1 VVSRSTSRVSWLE
14 AKESR
19 STNKGLVEYAKK
31 EVLGAI
37 RDIFA
42 LRAKYLYVLVNV
54 LRYTMPRIVI
64 SDMYL
69 KELDI
74 R

>member
-1 VVSRSTSRVSWLE
+1 MP
-14 AKESR
+14 
-19 STNKGLVEYAKK
+19 KK
-31 EVLGAI
+31 F
-37 RDIFA
+37 RHDIFA

-74 R
+74 RKKIRHV